1 MYTDKHI
8 WVYSIVSDCE
18 GNDEPMEYTDKKK
31 KMEIVSNPT
40 QKKMMSTFG
49 YISL

>member
-18 GNDEPMEYTDKKK
+18 GNDEPMWVYR
-31 KMEIVSNPT
+31 
-40 QKKMMSTFG
+40 QKEENGNCF
-49 YISL
+49 